1 MDVNVTHEELV
12 AMIRK
17 ASKAQLYGVCT
28 WIHYEDLAK
37 ILAMDLSK
45 ESKAQLIDI
54 FMNRRYVDRLLV
66 EALAKD

>member
-1 MDVNVTHEELV
+1 MDVNVTHEELI

-17 ASKAQLYGVCT
+17 TPKAQLYNVCA
-28 WIHYEDLAK
+28 WIHLEDLAK

-54 FMNRRYVDRLLV
+54 FMNRGHVDRLLV

>member
-17 ASKAQLYGVCT
+17 TSKAQLYDVCA
-28 WIHYEDLAK
+28 WVHHEDLAK

-54 FMNRRYVDRLLV
+54 FMTRGYFDRLLV
-66 EALAKD
+66 AALAKD

>member
-17 ASKAQLYGVCT
+17 MSKARLYDLCDWV
-28 WIHYEDLAK
+28 HHEDLAK
-37 ILAMDLSK
+37 ILVMDLSK

-54 FMNRRYVDRLLV
+54 FMNRGHVDRLLV

>member
-17 ASKAQLYGVCT
+17 TSKARLYDVCT
-28 WIHYEDLAK
+28 WVHHEDLTK

-54 FMNRRYVDRLLV
+54 FMTRGHFDRLLV
-66 EALAKD
+66 AALAKD